1 LNSCDSCF
9 YVIGKLRKS
18 YDSGRL
24 FMPSLGTMDFQ
35 CRLIS
40 NGYATVFFGK
50 GKLCWIYQGASGNRA
65 EVFAGKT
72 N

>member
-9 YVIGKLRKS
+9 YVIGKLAKS

-35 CRLIS
+35 SQLNS
-40 NGYATVFFGK
+40 NGYATRVFWEGET
-50 GKLCWIYQGASGNRA
+50 LLDLSGSVRKPCGG
-65 EVFAGKT
+65 FCGQD
-72 N
+72 